1 MEAVAVDEASSE
13 VDDSSCMVD
22 VNASALVENE
32 SVVSVDGDPEDEK
45 DVDSFGVVMIS
56 EEKLDGC

>member
-32 SVVSVDGDPEDEK
+32 SVISVDGDPEDENV
-45 DVDSFGVVMIS
+45 VDSFGVVMIS

>member
-32 SVVSVDGDPEDEK
+32 SVVSVDGDPEDEN
-45 DVDSFGVVMIS
+45 VVESPGVVMIS
-56 EEKLDGC
+56 EEELDGC